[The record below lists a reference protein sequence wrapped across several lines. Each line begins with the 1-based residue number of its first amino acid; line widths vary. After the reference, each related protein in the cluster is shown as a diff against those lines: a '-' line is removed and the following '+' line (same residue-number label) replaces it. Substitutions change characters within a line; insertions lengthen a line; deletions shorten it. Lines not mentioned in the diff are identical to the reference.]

1 MNGMMLKM
9 GTSALK
15 TKMQEKEMDIEWED
29 YNYPPG
35 LKIIHY
41 NPPEMVDPTKVTL
54 AKLMHASF
62 LLLVVFY
69 FLNFTINLLA
79 WIAGDQSIGFFMPLY
94 SIFHMFMIVPLG
106 MGVFSKGY
114 RAMAG
119 ISSERTW
126 YKYGEVFLLVM
137 CILIFFFHIL
147 CYHGLKIVREFKTDG
162 MHVLILGIIEQ
173 VCLAANAGIRGYSL
187 YMVLLKYC
195 PSEDAEE
202 KKEEGS

>member
-41 NPPEMVDPTKVTL
+41 NPPEMIDPTKITL

-126 YKYGEVFLLVM
+126 YKYGEVFLSGDV
-137 CILIFFFHIL
+137 HI
-147 CYHGLKIVREFKTDG
+147 D
-162 MHVLILGIIEQ
+162 
-173 VCLAANAGIRGYSL
+173 
-187 YMVLLKYC
+187 LLL
-195 PSEDAEE
+195 PHIMLPRPENSARIQ
-202 KKEEGS
+202 EGGRHARADPRHH